1 MMSPLV
7 SDYTSKKTVHFK
19 EETDKEEQKEGG
31 GGGGGQEILIL
42 GPIWNLSSVGGLA
55 RHLATLRVSTICH
68 KRKALAFPSLAGL
81 RR

>member
-1 MMSPLV
+1 MMPLV
-7 SDYTSKKTVHFK
+7 SDYTSKKTVRFK
-19 EETDKEEQKEGG
+19 EEEEEKERKKME
-31 GGGGGQEILIL
+31 GGQEFLIL

-68 KRKALAFPSLAGL
+68 KRKALAFPSLGGL

>member
-1 MMSPLV
+1 MPLV
-7 SDYTSKKTVHFK
+7 SDYTSKKTVHFTEEREK
-19 EETDKEEQKEGG
+19 EEKKEGG
-31 GGGGGQEILIL
+31 QEFLIL

-68 KRKALAFPSLAGL
+68 KRKALVFPSLGGL